1 MHYFILPTSD
11 SWISSGSSTITGE
24 SFKDQNFG
32 RDQILE
38 LKKFFYNDS
47 FHHQTRALINF
58 AGTDFDNLK
67 QKIIDG
73 DISSDAKFYLKLY
86 EAEGNS
92 KLSETYNLTAYPLN
106 QSWEEGTGKF
116 GDNPKNTNGVSW
128 ENTTNPI
135 NGTNISWS
143 LSFDGISFDD
153 YHSLF
158 NYAEQTF
165 SDVSSSSEYIT
176 GGNSN
181 GGVYVTDNG
190 FEASQ
195 SFNLESPDVEMDVT
209 DMVNQ
214 WIDGFPNYGMI
225 LKFSGSQETDSST
238 FGKLKFFS
246 RNTHTIYSPRLEVR
260 WNDSDSTIPINM
272 NEITTSGLIENHLY
286 IRGLKENYKEN
297 EKVKFRIGAR
307 KKYIQKTFTNSIQNV
322 TGSYVPTNS
331 GSYAIKDVATDEFI
345 VPFSDYTK
353 ISIDTAGSY
362 FNQWLDGFHP
372 DRVYKILLKL
382 QYDDGQEQ
390 IFDDDFEFIIKRG

>member
-38 LKKFFYNDS
+38 LKKFFYDDS

-58 AGTDFDNLK
+58 AGKDFDSLQ
-67 QKIIDG
+67 QKIEDG

-92 KLSETYNLTAYPLN
+92 KLSETYNLNAYPLN
-106 QSWEEGTGKF
+106 QAWVEGTGKYE
-116 GDNPKNTNGVSW
+116 DNPKNTNGVSW
-128 ENTTNPI
+128 ENTTNLI

-143 LSFDGISFDD
+143 LSYDGISFDD

-165 SDVSSSSEYIT
+165 SDISSSIEWIEGSD
-176 GGNSN
+176 SN
-181 GGVYVTDNG
+181 GGIYITDNS

-195 SFNLESPDVEMDVT
+195 SFNLQSPDVEMDVT
-209 DMVNQ
+209 DMVNK
-214 WIDGFPNYGMI
+214 WIGGFPNYGLI
-225 LKFSGSQETDSST
+225 LKFSGSQETDEQT

-260 WNDSDSTIPINM
+260 WNDSTAVPLSSDM

-286 IRGLKENYKEN
+286 IKGLKESYKEN
-297 EKVKFRIGAR
+297 DKIKFRIGAR
-307 KKYIQKTFTNSIQNV
+307 EKFIQKTLPIISTKTKPTEKELERGYYTRYFCKRNNAENV
-322 TGSYVPTNS
+322 YL
-331 GSYAIKDVATDEFI
+331 F
-345 VPFSDYTK
+345 
-353 ISIDTAGSY
+353 
-362 FNQWLDGFHP
+362 
-372 DRVYKILLKL
+372 
-382 QYDDGQEQ
+382 
-390 IFDDDFEFIIKRG
+390 